1 MIFILLSC
9 FAIINGFEVY
19 MSNIPKTTNWASLQF
34 SIKENARNWF
44 VKRAIRSGIPWDEL
58 YQENVNNYDI
68 IQQCKERIEDKNIKY
83 PEYYL
88 KPFHGYDA
96 GNMNWKA
103 AQEAE
108 AATLSISSRYWDDIS
123 PMVSQEWMR
132 NNITQNL
139 YSYMKELNDG
149 VMYAPRKALDI
160 GCSIGISTE
169 YLQDSFPKESEIYG
183 IDLSPYFLGIAE
195 YRSNKQKR
203 NIHYI
208 HANAEN
214 TNLDALSFDLIV
226 CNFIFHELPEYA
238 ATTILKELYR
248 ILNKNGILAVIDIDP
263 NYLDKTLN
271 QNIFRKWAFESTEP
285 HIYNYYQRDTEI
297 MMQTIGLKH
306 IEKKRNDP
314 LNSLW
319 LGVKGDYNYMQS
331 NRPNKLFGSQSI
343 QHGDDIQKNFELRSI
358 YI

>member
-1 MIFILLSC
+1 
-9 FAIINGFEVY
+9 
-19 MSNIPKTTNWASLQF
+19 
-34 SIKENARNWF
+34 
-44 VKRAIRSGIPWDEL
+44 
-58 YQENVNNYDI
+58 
-68 IQQCKERIEDKNIKY
+68 
-83 PEYYL
+83 
-88 KPFHGYDA
+88 
-96 GNMNWKA
+96 
-103 AQEAE
+103 
-108 AATLSISSRYWDDIS
+108 
-123 PMVSQEWMR
+123 
-132 NNITQNL
+132 
-139 YSYMKELNDG
+139 MKELNDG

-214 TNLDALSFDLIV
+214 TNLNALSFDLIV

-285 HIYNYYQRDTEI
+285 HIYNYYQRNTEA

-319 LGVKGDYNYMQS
+319 LGVKGDYNYMRS
-331 NRPNKLFGSQSI
+331 NRPNKLYGSQSK
-343 QHGDDIQKNFELRSI
+343 QYGDDIQKNFELRSI

>member
-1 MIFILLSC
+1 M
-9 FAIINGFEVY
+9 
-19 MSNIPKTTNWASLQF
+19 
-34 SIKENARNWF
+34 
-44 VKRAIRSGIPWDEL
+44 
-58 YQENVNNYDI
+58 
-68 IQQCKERIEDKNIKY
+68 
-83 PEYYL
+83 

-123 PMVSQEWMR
+123 PMVAQEWMR

-139 YSYMKELNDG
+139 YSYMKELNNG

-183 IDLSPYFLGIAE
+183 MDLSPYFLGIAE

-226 CNFIFHELPEYA
+226 CNFIFHELPQYDA
-238 ATTILKELYR
+238 Y
-248 ILNKNGILAVIDIDP
+248 
-263 NYLDKTLN
+263 
-271 QNIFRKWAFESTEP
+271 
-285 HIYNYYQRDTEI
+285 
-297 MMQTIGLKH
+297 
-306 IEKKRNDP
+306 
-314 LNSLW
+314 
-319 LGVKGDYNYMQS
+319 
-331 NRPNKLFGSQSI
+331 
-343 QHGDDIQKNFELRSI
+343 
-358 YI
+358 